1 MARVLVGVQ
10 PLSRWGYALTLDVRT
25 AAALGPGY
33 HEHPSSYDALTEPC
47 DRESPRTVT
56 AAPRSSSQ
64 AAAVARAKNASTMV
78 MVSVEPTPGGAQD
91 RTARKIRLTRVPRS
105 SS

>member
-1 MARVLVGVQ
+1 M
-10 PLSRWGYALTLDVRT
+10 TLDVRT
-25 AAALGPGY
+25 TAALGPAY
-33 HEHPSSYDALTEPC
+33 HEHPSSYNALTEPC
-47 DRESPRTVT
+47 DHGSPRTVT
-56 AAPRSSSQ
+56 ATPRLSSQ
-64 AAAVARAKNASTMV
+64 AAAVDRAKNASTMV